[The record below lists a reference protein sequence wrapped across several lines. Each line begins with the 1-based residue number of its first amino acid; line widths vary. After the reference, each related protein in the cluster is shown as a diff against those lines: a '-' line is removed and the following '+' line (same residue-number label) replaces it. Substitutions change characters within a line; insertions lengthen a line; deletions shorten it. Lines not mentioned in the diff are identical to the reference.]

1 MRVIVRCLALAAFAA
16 AMPAWA
22 EARVTF
28 RQAVVDID
36 VNADGSA
43 VQTVHIAMQANNDAL
58 AQQLAQQ
65 PITYSAAREKL
76 TILEAY
82 TEKPDG
88 TRLAVDATAIH
99 NQLVPGAV
107 NFPLFDDQERK
118 VVVFPS
124 VAAHDT
130 LVYSMRREI
139 RKPLIRGQFT
149 LDLFL
154 NRSFSWPDY
163 QLTITAPATLPLNTE
178 QHGIDMEREQDGG
191 RVIYR
196 FHAAYPNAIA
206 TGPAVVGPFQRMP
219 RVFVSSLPDYAALA
233 RAYAELALPKAAV
246 TPEIQR
252 LADRLTE
259 GIADRKAQAQ
269 ALYDWVSTHIRYVAV
284 WLDRGAIEP
293 HAASAI
299 LEAGYGD
306 CKDHAVLFSALL
318 KARGIQSEPVLINL
332 GNEYRL
338 PGPPTFAVLNHV
350 ITWLPEF
357 AIYADTTAEVAPFGV
372 LPFQEYGKPV
382 VHAGATVPVERQ
394 TPVLAPADQAVES
407 FVTKAQ
413 LREDGT
419 VEGESSTVASGPFSI
434 LLRLAAKGIDRK
446 GQENAAQARL
456 KLSAE
461 DGSGSFGF
469 SPPTAIDGDY
479 SVVGH
484 FHLDARP
491 ELLDGDTFAL
501 PVGLRLLPRPGDLL
515 LGPLGLRNLKDSEAT
530 PCHAGRQS
538 ETLSLALPM
547 GWQVARLPRDVEI
560 DNALLHY
567 ETHWTTAQH
576 LVSVQRSVTSR
587 VGSSLCE
594 GETRREIAKALSAIR
609 KDLDVEIGLRRSDAI
624 SEGQDPR

>member
-1 MRVIVRCLALAAFAA
+1 MRVLARCLALASFAA

-22 EARVTF
+22 EAPVTF
-28 RQAVVDID
+28 RQFAVDVD
-36 VNADGSA
+36 VNTDGSA
-43 VQTVHIAMQANNDAL
+43 VENVHIALQANNDAL
-58 AQQLAQQ
+58 AQRIAQQ
-65 PITYSAAREKL
+65 PVTYSVSREKL

-99 NQLVPGAV
+99 TQLVPGAA

-130 LVYSMRREI
+130 LVYSLRREI
-139 RKPLIRGQFT
+139 QKPLIPGQFAWSS
-149 LDLFL
+149 FL
-154 NRSFSWPDY
+154 NRSVSWQDY
-163 QLTITAPATLPLNTE
+163 RLTITAPTTLPLKTE
-178 QHGIDMEREQDGG
+178 QHGIDMERAQDGG

-196 FHAAYPNAIA
+196 FHAAYPDAIA
-206 TGPAVVGPFQRMP
+206 MDRAAVGPFQRMP

-233 RAYAELALPKAAV
+233 RAYAELALPKEAV
-246 TPEIQR
+246 TPDIQR

-259 GIADRKAQAQ
+259 GIADRKAQAH
-269 ALYDWVSTHIRYVAV
+269 ALYDWVSTHIRYVGV
-284 WLDRGAIEP
+284 WLNRGLVEP
-293 HAASAI
+293 HAASAV

-306 CKDHAVLFSALL
+306 CKDHSVLFGALL
-318 KARGIQSEPVLINL
+318 KARGIQSEPVLINF

-338 PGPPTFAVLNHV
+338 PGPPTFGVLNHV

-357 AIYADTTAEVAPFGV
+357 AMYADTTAEVAPFGV

-382 VHAGATVPVERQ
+382 VHAGATLPVERQ
-394 TPVLAPADQAVES
+394 TPVLAPAAQAVES
-407 FVTKAQ
+407 LVTKAQ
-413 LREDGT
+413 LGEDGT
-419 VEGESSTVASGPFSI
+419 IEGESSTIASGPFSI
-434 LLRLAAKGIDRK
+434 ALRLAAKAIDRE

-456 KLSAE
+456 KSSGE

-469 SPPTAIDGDY
+469 PPLTAIDGDY

-515 LGPLGLRNLKDSEAT
+515 LGPLGLRNLKDNEPT
-530 PCHAGRQS
+530 PCYAGRQS

-547 GWQVARLPRDVEI
+547 GWQVARLPRDVAI

-567 ETHWTTAQH
+567 ETHWTAAQH
-576 LVSVQRSVTSR
+576 LVSVQRSVTSTI
-587 VGSSLCE
+587 GSPLCE
-594 GETRREIAKALSAIR
+594 GETRREIAEALSAIR
-609 KDLDVEIGLRRSDAI
+609 RDLNVEIGLRRSEAI
-624 SEGQDPR
+624 SEGQDPP